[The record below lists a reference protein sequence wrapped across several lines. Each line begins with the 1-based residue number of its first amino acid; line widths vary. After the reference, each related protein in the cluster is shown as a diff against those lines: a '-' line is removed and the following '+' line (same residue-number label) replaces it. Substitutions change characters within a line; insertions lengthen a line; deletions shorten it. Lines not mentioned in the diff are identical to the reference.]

1 LFLEAISGSTD
12 LRLQKSKTGSSFLT
26 RGRDMTIDITQ
37 SIEATAHYYGDEAD
51 EMRAY
56 LKDGE
61 TRALALDN
69 RGPIVFDDK
78 GDLDASIRE
87 AYSKYGFYIFENVL
101 SAEELNDVKAD
112 LDAIRDIFPTGPD
125 SKVNHRGEPALGADN
140 KALNLIWSK
149 PLGDPLGGTKLA
161 NGRHEVKMF
170 EPEAKA
176 DTPESAPFLLLGSLQ
191 FSDACLRVYGHPGLL
206 KVAEAINGADFA
218 PFNEAL
224 FIKDPGIGAA
234 VSWHQDGVTHWDNP
248 DFDQDI
254 HGFNFMAQVFG
265 STAVNGVWV
274 LPGTHK
280 HGKLDIADLVG
291 SSGSERLEGAVPI
304 VCNPGDV
311 AICNRQLLH
320 GSFPNCGFEP
330 RVTVNFGFHRRSSVL
345 GVDGGGIHSAR
356 QVFDEEVVTRRS
368 RTIGYAIDARKQ
380 RFPDEEPYCYQP
392 LADKA
397 SEYVWNDAARA
408 DLKDYNLE
416 DLSI

>member
-1 LFLEAISGSTD
+1 
-12 LRLQKSKTGSSFLT
+12 
-26 RGRDMTIDITQ
+26 MTIDIAK
-37 SIEATAHYYGDEAD
+37 SIEATANYYGDEAD
-51 EMRAY
+51 EMRTY
-56 LKDGE
+56 LKKGE

-101 SAEELNDVKAD
+101 SAEELKDVKAD
-112 LDAIRDIFPTGPD
+112 LEAIRDIFPTGPD

-176 DTPESAPFLLLGSLQ
+176 DTPKSAPFLLLGSLQ
-191 FSDACLRVYGHPGLL
+191 FSDACLRVYGHPELL

-248 DFDQDI
+248 DFDEDI

-280 HGKLDIADLVG
+280 HGKLDIADLVD
-291 SSGSERLEGAVPI
+291 SSGSERLDGAVPI

-380 RFPDEEPYCYQP
+380 RFPEEEPYCYQP

-397 SEYVWNDAARA
+397 SEYVWDDAARA